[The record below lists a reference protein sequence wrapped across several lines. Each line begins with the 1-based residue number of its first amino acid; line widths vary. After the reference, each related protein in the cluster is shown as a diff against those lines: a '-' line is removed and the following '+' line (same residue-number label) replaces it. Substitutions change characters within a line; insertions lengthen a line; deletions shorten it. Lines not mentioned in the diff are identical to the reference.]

1 MLRCSASPGAA
12 GCRRTAFTLIELL
25 VVIAII
31 AVLIGLL
38 LPAVQK
44 VREAAARVKCANNM
58 RQLILALHNYHS
70 AYGAFPAGQLDMPNG
85 AQHNWTAQLLPYFE
99 QDNLYRQYNF
109 NVNWDDP
116 ANDSGINQHM
126 IKVFVCPSAPDAPPR
141 TAANKR
147 GVLDYPAINQ
157 IHRPNPF
164 ATNLPPS
171 DSTYIGVLGKNV
183 NRRMTDIVD
192 GTSNTLILAE
202 DGGRNQD
209 WRMGQQGG
217 TLGESGAWANPSG
230 AIVVSGYN
238 PRTQSIPGPVAVNGC
253 NSQNVYSFHIGA
265 AGGVFADGSIRFL
278 SSSTSIDVLIALTTR
293 AGHEVIQDNTF

>member
-1 MLRCSASPGAA
+1 MPLSTPGAW
-12 GCRRTAFTLIELL
+12 GRRRRTAFTLIELL

-31 AVLIGLL
+31 AILIGLL

-44 VREAAARVKCANNM
+44 VREAAARTKCANNM
-58 RQLILALHNYHS
+58 KQLILALHNYHS
-70 AYGAFPAGQLDMPNG
+70 AYGGFPAGQLDVAAG
-85 AQHNWTAQLLPYFE
+85 ISHNWTVQLLPYFE
-99 QDNLYRQYNF
+99 QDNLYRLYNF
-109 NVNWDDP
+109 NVNWDAP
-116 ANDSGINQHM
+116 ANDSGINQTV

-157 IHRPNPF
+157 VHRPNPF

-171 DSTYIGVLGKNV
+171 DPTYIGVLGHNV
-183 NRRMTDIVD
+183 NRRMTDIRD
-192 GTSNTLILAE
+192 GTSNTLVLAE

-209 WRMGQQGG
+209 WNMGVQGG
-217 TLGESGAWANPSG
+217 TLGESGAWANPGG

-238 PRTQSIPGPVAVNGC
+238 PKTKTIPGPVAVNGT
-253 NSQNVYSFHIGA
+253 NSQNVYSFHTQV

-278 SSSTSIDVLIALTTR
+278 KSSTSLDVLIALTTR
-293 AGHEVIQDNTF
+293 AGGEVIQDNSF